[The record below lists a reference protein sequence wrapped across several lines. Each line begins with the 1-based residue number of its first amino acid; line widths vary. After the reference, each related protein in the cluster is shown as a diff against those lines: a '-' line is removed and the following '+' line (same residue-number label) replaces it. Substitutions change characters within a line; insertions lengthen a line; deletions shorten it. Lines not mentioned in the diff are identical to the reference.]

1 MAAVQVVGPVG
12 GDHGRPLGPQ
22 PGQQEREQVAGGLV
36 GPVQVFDDQQQRRGD
51 LRRVAE
57 RAGDGVEQLQPGR
70 VVVGGRRR
78 GGPAGPGDQPVER
91 GPVTQRLGQRAVLAG
106 QVGELAQRLGEG
118 R

>member
-1 MAAVQVVGPVG
+1 MQVVGPIG
-12 GDHGRPLGPQ
+12 GDDGHPLGPQ

-36 GPVQVFDDQQQRRGD
+36 GPVQILDHQQQGRAD
-51 LRRVAE
+51 LGRVAE

-78 GGPAGPGDQPVER
+78 GGSARPGDQPVER
-91 GPVTQRLGQRAVLAG
+91 RPVTQRLGQRPVLAG
-106 QVGELAQRLGEG
+106 AVGQLTQRLGE